1 MRSHSSWRDLANV
14 YFGVKDRNRQ
24 QEQERNFIDTLNQAR
39 NGGKVDNLPYM
50 SPDQAVTLQDFIL
63 KQGEAEKAAQ
73 QQRGINS
80 TMREV
85 ANGYTQP
92 GTGPVRP
99 EFMQDGQYAPVQTRA
114 FTPTETFDKFA
125 RLGDAGVAAHK
136 GFAEAQEGAVTS
148 KTLADFRATEGNE
161 FASGLPSAPS
171 PVTGTHVNGQGQRV
185 AFSAVPGQPAQTTTL
200 GMEQAKTPSAVVN
213 NFPNVDG
220 KGLVKLN
227 ENMTTRL
234 LDERD
239 KASSA
244 VTGLETIAQG
254 RQLIQEGIITG
265 AGANTLVSVGK
276 GLQRAGINIAEDPIA
291 NTEAYASLMGRQVGE
306 IIKMFGSGTG
316 LSDAD
321 RAYAQ
326 KIAGG
331 EITVNEQALKRIL
344 DIGETAYSNVLTR
357 YNARA
362 EEVMNRQGADQLLY
376 DLRIKMPGSESG
388 GTGDNTD
395 PLGIR

>member
-1 MRSHSSWRDLANV
+1 MARSHSSWRDLANV
-14 YFGVKDRNRQ
+14 YLGVKDRNRQ

-50 SPDQAVTLQDFIL
+50 SPDQAVTLQNFIL
-63 KQGEAEKAAQ
+63 KKGEAEQKAQ
-73 QQRGINS
+73 QQRE
-80 TMREV
+80 EV
-85 ANGYTQP
+85 AFADRQREATISPLRSMSLSQGESDRRRIASQAMGMP
-92 GTGPVRP
+92 SDR
-99 EFMQDGQYAPVQTRA
+99 
-114 FTPTETFDKFA
+114 ETAILKDFE
-125 RLGDAGVAAHK
+125 LG
-136 GFAEAQEGAVTS
+136 
-148 KTLADFRATEGNE
+148 KTNSLLKDYRSASGNR
-161 FASGLPSAPS
+161 FASELPKPPT

-185 AFSAVPGQPAQTTTL
+185 AYSAVPGQPAQTTTL

-254 RQLIQEGIITG
+254 RQLIQDGIITG

-321 RAYAQ
+321 RAYSQ

-331 EITVNEQALKRIL
+331 EITVNEQALNRIL
-344 DIGETAYSNVLTR
+344 DIGETAYNNVLTR

-376 DLRIKMPGSESG
+376 DLRIKMPELEIG
-388 GTGDNTD
+388 GAGDTADTPNL
-395 PLGIR
+395 PQGFKFLGFEE